1 MLDIDP
7 PFGTFSLPRPLE
19 RLRTLAD
26 GFPENRFGRLAVSV
40 VRKICLV
47 FGGGP
52 FDVPI
57 YPTTFARLYPT
68 TNRCEKRVFS
78 CKQFFDLKERQ
89 YLTFA
94 LENSPAD
101 RPFQFLDLGANV
113 GMYSLWAVAEARRLG
128 RSINVIAVEP
138 DQTTGA
144 RLAANIAASVAE
156 KNVKIVPCGV
166 GGAPGK
172 ARMIEDET
180 NRGGN
185 HINLVSGGPSS
196 PDIFVVTT
204 IPELCDGHGIECV
217 DAMKIDIEGHDY
229 AALESLFKS
238 GRRDLF
244 PQWIQVEVGRG
255 DKGADLL
262 RLCSG
267 NGYSIAARTKL
278 NAIMQY
284 EPVTGGKRS

>member
-1 MLDIDP
+1 MIEIDP
-7 PFGTFSLPRPLE
+7 PFGTFSLPKTLE
-19 RLRTLAD
+19 RLRAFAD
-26 GFPENRFGRLAVSV
+26 VFPENRVGRLAVSL

-47 FGGGP
+47 FRAGP

-57 YPTTFARLYPT
+57 YPTTFGRLYPS
-68 TNRCEKRVFS
+68 TNRCEKRVFAG
-78 CKQFFDLKERQ
+78 KQFFDWKERQ

-94 LENSPAD
+94 LANSPTD

-113 GMYSLWAVAEARRLG
+113 GMYSLWMVSEARRLG
-128 RSINVIAVEP
+128 RSVNVIAVEP

-144 RLAANIAASVAE
+144 RLAANIAASSAE
-156 KNVKIVPCGV
+156 QNVKIVPCGV
-166 GGAPGK
+166 GGEPGK

-185 HINLVSGGPSS
+185 HINLVSSGTSS
-196 PDIFVVTT
+196 SDIFVVTT
-204 IPELCDGHGIECV
+204 IPELCDGNGIERV

-229 AALESLFKS
+229 AALEGLFKS

-244 PQWIQVEVGRG
+244 PQWIQAEVGRG

-262 RLCSG
+262 RLCSD

-284 EPVTGGKRS
+284 GPVTGYERS